1 MPAAIALPT
10 GVVNEVESTS
20 VVAIPAALAA
30 TAALIWAAICEATEF
45 VEPVHFGVGMPS
57 SLAQSARP
65 YWVGTKK
72 GLVVT
77 WLTNQNC
84 HDGVLGKAPE
94 PLAPLAALLDELQ
107 AVSRADAAAV
117 ALTKPAPAISRR
129 RVGLSLR
136 LSVSIA
142 SSTLGSTFLAMRTSS
157 GGGSRADVI
166 VHIRPFTQPR
176 SQTPR
181 RQHSRKNFEKAY
193 LWALSDAVSRH
204 AEFAI

>member
-1 MPAAIALPT
+1 MFAWP
-10 GVVNEVESTS
+10 GVWMKITISPGVGTRDLIRSPSCSPDVYSAWPMY
-20 VVAIPAALAA
+20 AIPAAFAA
-30 TAALIWAAICEATEF
+30 TAASICAAIWDAIEL
-45 VEPVHFGVGMPS
+45 VEPVHFGAGMPS

-84 HDGVLGKAPE
+84 HEGVLGKAPE
-94 PLAPLAALLDELQ
+94 PLSPLAALLDELQ
-107 AVSRADAAAV
+107 AVSSADAAAV
-117 ALTKPAPAISRR
+117 ALTSPAPARSRR

-157 GGGSRADVI
+157 VGGS
-166 VHIRPFTQPR
+166 
-176 SQTPR
+176 
-181 RQHSRKNFEKAY
+181 
-193 LWALSDAVSRH
+193 
-204 AEFAI
+204 

>member
-1 MPAAIALPT
+1 MPADIALPT
-10 GVVNEVESTS
+10 GVVNEVESIS

-30 TAALIWAAICEATEF
+30 TAALIWPAIWEAIEF

-84 HDGVLGKAPE
+84 HEGVLGKAPE

-107 AVSRADAAAV
+107 AVTS
-117 ALTKPAPAISRR
+117 PAPARSLR

-157 GGGSRADVI
+157 GGGS
-166 VHIRPFTQPR
+166 
-176 SQTPR
+176 
-181 RQHSRKNFEKAY
+181 
-193 LWALSDAVSRH
+193 
-204 AEFAI
+204 

>member
-1 MPAAIALPT
+1 M
-10 GVVNEVESTS
+10 VNEVESIS

-45 VEPVHFGVGMPS
+45 VEPVHFGLGMPS
-57 SLAQSARP
+57 SLAQSAMP

-84 HDGVLGKAPE
+84 HEGVLGKAPE

-117 ALTKPAPAISRR
+117 ALTSPAPAISRR

-157 GGGSRADVI
+157 GGGSDGCDRS
-166 VHIRPFTQPR
+166 HPPFCAT
-176 SQTPR
+176 
-181 RQHSRKNFEKAY
+181 
-193 LWALSDAVSRH
+193 
-204 AEFAI
+204 

>member
-1 MPAAIALPT
+1 MPADIAVAT

-20 VVAIPAALAA
+20 VVAIPAAFAA
-30 TAALIWAAICEATEF
+30 TAASICAAICEATEL

-57 SLAQSARP
+57 SLAQSASP

-84 HDGVLGKAPE
+84 HEGTLGNAPE

-107 AVSRADAAAV
+107 AASSADAAAV
-117 ALTKPAPAISRR
+117 ALTSPAPAISRR

-142 SSTLGSTFLAMRTSS
+142 SSTFGSTRLTMRTSS
-157 GGGSRADVI
+157 WGRLRA
-166 VHIRPFTQPR
+166 
-176 SQTPR
+176 
-181 RQHSRKNFEKAY
+181 KM
-193 LWALSDAVSRH
+193 
-204 AEFAI
+204 

>member
-1 MPAAIALPT
+1 MPAFIAFAT
-10 GVVNEVESTS
+10 GVVNEVESVST
-20 VVAIPAALAA
+20 VAIPAALAA
-30 TAALIWAAICEATEF
+30 TAALIWAVISAAIECA
-45 VEPVHFGVGMPS
+45 EPVHFGTGRPS

-84 HDGVLGKAPE
+84 HEGTLGKAPE
-94 PLAPLAALLDELQ
+94 PLAPPAALLDELQ

-117 ALTKPAPAISRR
+117 ALTKPAPAMSRR
-129 RVGLSLR
+129 RGGVSLR

-157 GGGSRADVI
+157 GGGS
-166 VHIRPFTQPR
+166 
-176 SQTPR
+176 
-181 RQHSRKNFEKAY
+181 
-193 LWALSDAVSRH
+193 
-204 AEFAI
+204 